1 MRLEQQDLEFL
12 DAGSP
17 GLVWLG
23 QAGFWIETGA
33 HRILIDPYLS
43 DSLAKKYRGKKND
56 HVRMMPPP
64 ITVEGLPRPDIVLIT
79 HGHTDHLDPETL
91 APLHARFPD
100 VPFVVPAACEDLA
113 RERIGKNALLI
124 LTDANNVLAP
134 LAGLS
139 LTVFPAAHEELEVN
153 EDGQHLFLGFG
164 ISANGL
170 RIYHS
175 GDSIPFDGLQAL
187 IDAFRPQIS
196 LMPVNGR
203 DAQRKQDG
211 VPGNFLLSEAI
222 DLASGCPFLIPHHFG
237 MFAFNTIST
246 GDIDAAASVTTA
258 PKVMRPEPGKRL
270 AILR

>member
-1 MRLEQQDLEFL
+1 MRLEQQDLGFP
-12 DAGSP
+12 APGSP

-64 ITVEGLPRPDIVLIT
+64 IAVEDLPRPDIVLVT

-100 VPFVVPAACEDLA
+100 VPFVVPASCEALA
-113 RERIGKNALLI
+113 RDRISKTARLI
-124 LTDANNVLAP
+124 FADAGDVLAP

-139 LTVFPAAHEELEVN
+139 LTVFPAAHEDLELDEA
-153 EDGQHLFLGFG
+153 GHHLFLGFG
-164 ISANGL
+164 ISADGL

-175 GDSIPFDGLQAL
+175 GDSVPFAGLRSL
-187 IDAFRPQIS
+187 IETFQPQIC
-196 LMPVNGR
+196 LKPVNGR
-203 DAQRKQDG
+203 DAQRKKDG
-211 VPGNFLLSEAI
+211 APGNFHLHEAI
-222 DLASGCPFLIPHHFG
+222 DLASGSPFLIPHHFG

-246 GDIDAAASVTTA
+246 DDIDAAASVTVT
-258 PKVMRPEPGKRL
+258 PKVIRPEPGKRL
-270 AILR
+270 AILN